1 MGAFPVH
8 PTPMSSKA
16 HVPHPREALFAGE
29 KPFPVIPACEHFAGS
44 ERLIGKA
51 LELQSKLGR
60 VFDITCDCEDG
71 AEAGKEKQHAEM
83 IVEVLTS
90 PKNAFAM
97 AGVRIH
103 DYTHPH
109 WKKDIEIL
117 VGGAGKALAYITLPK
132 STAAAQVAEMI
143 ACIREVA
150 AKKKL
155 KREIPV
161 HVLVETHGALHDAWQ
176 IAQLETVQVLDF
188 GLMDFVSGHHGAV
201 NSSNMRSPGQFEHPL
216 IVRAKTEIVAAA
228 LAHGVVPA
236 HNVSL
241 DLRNA
246 YNVFRDAWRARNEFG
261 FLRMWSIHPS
271 QIQPIV
277 DAMKPDLGEVADAS
291 QILLAAQR
299 ANWGPIQYQG
309 ELHDRATYRYFW
321 ELLQK
326 ANVTGVALPADAA
339 AAFF

>member
-1 MGAFPVH
+1 MPPKSQA
-8 PTPMSSKA
+8 
-16 HVPHPREALFAGE
+16 PHPREALFAGE

-44 ERLIGKA
+44 ERLIVKA

-83 IVEVLTS
+83 IVDVLTS
-90 PKNAFAM
+90 ARNPFAM

-103 DYTHPH
+103 DYTHAH
-109 WKKDIEIL
+109 WKKDVDIL
-117 VGGAGKALAYITLPK
+117 VGGAGKALAYVTLPK

-143 ACIREVA
+143 AYIRDVA
-150 AKKKL
+150 ARKTL
-155 KREIPV
+155 KREVPV

-176 IAQLETVQVLDF
+176 IAQLDGVQVLDF
-188 GLMDFVSGHHGAV
+188 GLMDFVSGHHGAI

-216 IVRAKTEIVAAA
+216 VVRAKTEIVAAA

-241 DLRNA
+241 DLKNS

-277 DAMKPDLGEVADAS
+277 DAMKPDLAEVADAAE
-291 QILLAAQR
+291 ILLAAQR
-299 ANWGPIQYQG
+299 ANWGPIQYHG

-326 ANVTGVALPADAA
+326 ANVTGVALPADAV

>member
-1 MGAFPVH
+1 MPPKSQA
-8 PTPMSSKA
+8 
-16 HVPHPREALFAGE
+16 PHPRDALFAGE

-44 ERLIGKA
+44 ERLIVKA

-83 IVEVLTS
+83 IVDVLTS
-90 PKNAFAM
+90 ARNSFAM

-103 DYTHPH
+103 DYTHGH
-109 WKKDIEIL
+109 WRKDLEIL
-117 VGGAGKALAYITLPK
+117 VGGAGKVLAYVTLPK

-143 ACIREVA
+143 AYVREVA
-150 AKKKL
+150 ARKKL
-155 KREIPV
+155 SRVVPV

-176 IAQLETVQVLDF
+176 IAQLEGVQVLDF
-188 GLMDFVSGHHGAV
+188 GLMDFVSGHHGAI

-216 IVRAKTEIVAAA
+216 VVRAKTEIVAAA

-241 DLRNA
+241 DLKNS

-277 DAMKPDLGEVADAS
+277 DAMKPDLAEVADAS
-291 QILLAAQR
+291 EILLAAQR
-299 ANWGPIQYQG
+299 ANWGPIQYHG

-326 ANVTGVALPADAA
+326 ANITGVALPQDAA
-339 AAFF
+339 GAFF

>member
-1 MGAFPVH
+1 
-8 PTPMSSKA
+8 MSSKPSRSNA
-16 HVPHPREALFAGE
+16 SHPRDALFAGE

-44 ERLIGKA
+44 EKLITKA
-51 LELQSKLGR
+51 LELQGKLGR
-60 VFDITCDCEDG
+60 VFDVTCDCEDG

-83 IVEVLTS
+83 IVDLLVSARNLHQ
-90 PKNAFAM
+90 M

-103 DYTHPH
+103 DYSHPH
-109 WKKDIEIL
+109 WKKDLDIL
-117 VGGAGKALAYITLPK
+117 VGGAGKVLSHVTLPK
-132 STAAAQVAEMI
+132 ATSAEQVAEMI
-143 ACIREVA
+143 AYIKDAA

-161 HVLVETHGALHDAWQ
+161 HVLVETHGALHDAWR
-176 IAQLETVQVLDF
+176 IAQLESVQVLDF

-201 NSSNMRSPGQFEHPL
+201 SSSNMRSPGQFEHAL
-216 IVRAKTEIVAAA
+216 IVRAKTELVAAA

-241 DLRNA
+241 DLKSS

-261 FLRMWSIHPS
+261 FLRMWSIHPL

-277 DAMKPDLGEVADAS
+277 DAMKPDLGEVADAAA
-291 QILLAAQR
+291 ILLAAQR
-299 ANWGPIQYQG
+299 AHWGPIQYEG

-326 ANVTGVALPADAA
+326 ANVTGVALPEEAA
-339 AAFF
+339 EAFF

>member
-1 MGAFPVH
+1 MP
-8 PTPMSSKA
+8 PKA
-16 HVPHPREALFAGE
+16 EATHPREALFAGE

-51 LELQSKLGR
+51 LELQAKLGR
-60 VFDITCDCEDG
+60 LFDITCDCEDG

-83 IVEVLTS
+83 IVDVLAS
-90 PKNAFAM
+90 PRNTFAM
-97 AGVRIH
+97 AGARIH

-109 WKKDIEIL
+109 WRKDVDIL
-117 VGGAGKALAYITLPK
+117 VGGAGKALAYLTLPK
-132 STAAAQVAEMI
+132 STSVAQVAEMI
-143 ACIREVA
+143 AYIRETA

-161 HVLVETHGALHDAWQ
+161 HVLVETHGALHDAWE
-176 IAQLETVQVLDF
+176 IAWLETVQVLDF
-188 GLMDFVSGHHGAV
+188 GLMDFVSGHHGAL
-201 NSSNMRSPGQFEHPL
+201 NSANMRSPGQFEHPL
-216 IVRAKTEIVAAA
+216 IVRAKTQIVASA

-241 DLRNA
+241 DLRNS

-277 DAMKPDLGEVADAS
+277 DAMKPDLGEVADAA

-299 ANWGPIQYQG
+299 ASWGPIQYQG

-326 ANVTGVALPADAA
+326 ANVTGVALPAEAA
-339 AAFF
+339 EAFF

>member
-1 MGAFPVH
+1 MPA
-8 PTPMSSKA
+8 KA
-16 HVPHPREALFAGE
+16 DATHPRDALFSGE
-29 KPFPVIPACEHFAGS
+29 KPFPVISACEHFAGS
-44 ERLIGKA
+44 EKLIGKA
-51 LELQSKLGR
+51 LELQSKMGR

-83 IVEVLTS
+83 IVDVLGS
-90 PKNAFAM
+90 PKNALHM
-97 AGVRIH
+97 AGARIH
-103 DYTHPH
+103 DYTHAH
-109 WKKDIEIL
+109 WRKDVDIL
-117 VGGAGKALAYITLPK
+117 VGGVGAVLAYLTLPK
-132 STAAAQVAEMI
+132 STSTAQVAEMI
-143 ACIREVA
+143 GYIREVSA
-150 AKKKL
+150 RKKL
-155 KREIPV
+155 SREIPV
-161 HVLVETHGALHDAWQ
+161 HVLVETHGALHDAWD
-176 IAQLETVQVLDF
+176 IAQLAGVQVLDF

-241 DLRNA
+241 DLRNS
-246 YNVFRDAWRARNEFG
+246 YNVFRDAWRARNDFG

-277 DAMKPDLGEVADAS
+277 DAMKPDLAEVADAS
-291 QILLAAQR
+291 EILLAAQR
-299 ANWGPIQYQG
+299 AHWGPIQYAG

-321 ELLQK
+321 EILQK
-326 ANVTGVALPADAA
+326 AKVTGVALPEDAA

>member
-1 MGAFPVH
+1 MPS
-8 PTPMSSKA
+8 PSNL
-16 HVPHPREALFAGE
+16 PHPREALFAGE

-44 ERLIGKA
+44 EKMIVKA
-51 LELQSKLGR
+51 LELQSRMGR

-71 AEAGKEKQHAEM
+71 AQAGKEREHAEM
-83 IVEVLTS
+83 IVDVLSSDRNT
-90 PKNAFAM
+90 FGM

-103 DYTHPH
+103 DYTHAH
-109 WKKDIEIL
+109 WKKDIDIL
-117 VGGAGKALAYITLPK
+117 VGGAGKVLAYVTLPK
-132 STAAAQVAEMI
+132 STTAGQVAEMI
-143 ACIREVA
+143 GYIQAVA
-150 AKKKL
+150 AKAKVD
-155 KREIPV
+155 REIPV
-161 HVLVETHGALHDAWQ
+161 HVLVETHGALHDAWD
-176 IAQLETVQVLDF
+176 IAQLKGVQVLDF
-188 GLMDFVSGHHGAV
+188 GLMDFVSGFHGAV

-241 DLRNA
+241 DLKSP
-246 YNVFRDAWRARNEFG
+246 YNVFRDAWRARNDFG

-277 DAMKPDLGEVADAS
+277 DAMKPDLAEVADAS
-291 QILLAAQR
+291 EILLAAQR
-299 ANWGPIQYQG
+299 VNWGPIQYQG

-326 ANVTGVALPADAA
+326 AKVTGVAVPEEAA
-339 AAFF
+339 VAFFLG

>member
-1 MGAFPVH
+1 
-8 PTPMSSKA
+8 MSAKSQA
-16 HVPHPREALFAGE
+16 PHPREALFAGE

-44 ERLIGKA
+44 ERLIVKA

-83 IVEVLTS
+83 IVDVLTS
-90 PKNAFAM
+90 ARNPFAM

-103 DYTHPH
+103 DYTHAH

-117 VGGAGKALAYITLPK
+117 VGGAGKVLAYVTLPK

-143 ACIREVA
+143 AYIRDVA
-150 AKKKL
+150 ARKKL
-155 KREIPV
+155 KREVPV
-161 HVLVETHGALHDAWQ
+161 HVLIETHGALHDAWQ
-176 IAQLETVQVLDF
+176 IAQLDGVQVLDF
-188 GLMDFVSGHHGAV
+188 GLMDFVSGHHGAI

-216 IVRAKTEIVAAA
+216 VVRAKTEIVAAA

-241 DLRNA
+241 DLKNS

-277 DAMKPDLGEVADAS
+277 DAMKPDLAEVADAAE
-291 QILLAAQR
+291 ILLAAQR
-299 ANWGPIQYQG
+299 ANWGPIQYHG

-326 ANVTGVALPADAA
+326 ANVTGVALPQQASE
-339 AAFF
+339 AFF